1 MKHASEAS
9 VWQETPTQTV
19 AGEGC
24 SVTTPPTTRQSSL
37 LLMLFAGRAVRG
49 RPRSS
54 ASIPGIVALS
64 ACLFP
69 RLLTRTNAPP
79 APPFNDDGE
88 GEGGGMQPP
97 PLSPPA
103 PSVLSP
109 CIRCSRQTR
118 ASSSSCLCTCSR
130 CTRTSSSRL
139 CACSCCS
146 NRRSSPASAQT
157 RSSSAVAADAATSAA
172 EAIPIMLESPS

>member
-19 AGEGC
+19 SGEGG
-24 SVTTPPTTRQSSL
+24 SVTTRQSSL

-79 APPFNDDGE
+79 APPFNDDGV

-109 CIRCSRQTR
+109 CIRCSRHTR
-118 ASSSSCLCTCSR
+118 ASSSCLCACSR

-139 CACSCCS
+139 CTCSCCS
-146 NRRSSPASAQT
+146 NRRSSPASARI
-157 RSSSAVAADAATSAA
+157 RSSSAAVAADAEVASTA
-172 EAIPIMLESPS
+172 EAVPVMLGLPS